1 MYSLK
6 NIRRIRGLDG
16 SGVTASIYRDS
27 VRIGWVQLPADGG
40 TELFTFDIEGE
51 RAGFE
56 QYVEL
61 WWRNVPDSG
70 AFDPTAVESAG
81 NNPGCIP
88 SLRTKLKCWVA
99 SLVREASAEKKIK
112 TAA

>member
-6 NIRRIRGLDG
+6 NIRHIRSLDG
-16 SGVTASIYRDS
+16 SGVTASIYRDN

-40 TELFTFDIEGE
+40 TELFTFDIEDE

-61 WWRNVPDSG
+61 WWQNVP
-70 AFDPTAVESAG
+70 AQVALNPTEVESAG
-81 NNPGCIP
+81 NNPESIP
-88 SLRTKLKCWVA
+88 SLRTKLKYWVT
-99 SLVREASAEKKIK
+99 SLVQEASTEKKIK